1 MVKTPLMVSKLRLV
15 FTITI
20 VFFSFYGT
28 AQNDY
33 WQQETSQN
41 EIGLDFTERFD
52 VQKGRVFSFDEAQF
66 KNKLKPSK
74 LAKGGSRTVHFPNAE
89 GQMIAFQVSEAPVLS
104 PELSQKYPQIKSYT
118 GYSLNKA
125 RDKIRF
131 SVSHNGIQS
140 MLVSSDGEANT
151 YMQKDKNGSYVL
163 YTREANSN
171 LGTKLAC
178 STEATMV
185 KDIDFSSFKQPVNGQ
200 VLRKFRLAV
209 SASGEYTTFHGG
221 TVADALA
228 AINATVT
235 RVNEVFENDLAVTFE
250 VIADTDEV
258 IYTDPVTDPYNGSL
272 SSSIQNTLTST
283 IGEANYDVGIL
294 FHRIENGADGNS
306 GFIGAACVDNRKGSA
321 FAAIPNPVG
330 DIFDLD
336 FVAHEIGHQFGANHT
351 WSFQE
356 ESSVTADVQVEP
368 GSGTTI
374 MGYAGIALEN
384 NVASNGEDYFHY
396 VSIVQIMDY
405 LNTVSCAEII
415 NLTNTPPTVTPI
427 GGFTIPISTAFV
439 LTAAATDTD
448 GSDVLTYTWEQIDD
462 GLVTQ
467 SSFGPEN
474 ISGALFRSQK
484 PSTSP
489 ERYFPKLSRVIEG
502 NLTQTNPDINTAW
515 ETVSNVERELNF
527 AMTVRDNAIGGGQV
541 ASDLVNV
548 FVSRDAG
555 PFVVTS
561 QSTSVTMT
569 AGSIENITW
578 DVANTFFAPINAK
591 MVDIFL
597 STDGG
602 VTFPILLAEDVA
614 NDGEHAI
621 VVPGNPTS
629 EARIMI
635 KASNNIFF
643 AVNTA
648 DFTISESEIV
658 LNFTD
663 LNYEVCQPDTLVAP
677 FVYETYLGFDEEVTF
692 SVDNP
697 PVGLDV
703 LFSPETATGGDTPVT
718 ITFSNTE
725 NLAVG
730 NYPISVLATSM
741 NNSKE
746 VTIDLNVYDTNLSE
760 VILISPPDA
769 FLDVS
774 KNTTLEWEEQ
784 FAATSYEIEIAT
796 EAAFTNVIETA
807 EVFSNS
813 YAPTS
818 LNNAT
823 AYFWRIKPENS
834 CAEGLFSA
842 PFSFTTIE
850 FNCTSNDAPG
860 LPQTISAT
868 GTPTVTSSVTFLE
881 DIPLADINVSLNLDH
896 SFLRDLTVTLTSPSG
911 TIVTLFENVC
921 ESLDNVNA
929 VFDDSAP
936 LLVCGGNP
944 AIEGSVRPIGSLATF
959 IGESIQGEWV
969 LTISDDTFNDGG
981 ALKAFS
987 LEVCVEGSF
996 RPDDDGDGVF
1006 DDGPDLC
1013 LGTPSGTPVDSSGCP
1028 VFLFPNDAFSIRLQS
1043 ESCRSR
1049 NDGSITI
1056 EANQTLDYTLQITGN
1071 GTDTSAD
1078 FTTSYTASDLSAG
1091 TYSVCINGTDGTI
1104 VYEER
1109 CFDIV
1114 ISEPEALSVSSKV
1127 SLQTRIVE
1135 LDLTG
1140 GTLYNL
1146 ELNGIVTQTQDSKIS
1161 LDLREG
1167 TNTLKVSTSLPCQGV
1182 YEEQFFVSDGPVVY
1196 PNPFFDAVNVSFG
1209 ANVTTILATVFSA
1222 DGRLVHNKRYQ
1233 VNGVEMELDLS
1244 NLSIGLYQLR
1254 LEGENVKKTIKLLK
1268 R

>member
-1 MVKTPLMVSKLRLV
+1 MDKIPLMVSKLRLV

-20 VFFSFYGT
+20 VFFCFYGT

-33 WQQETSQN
+33 WRQETSKD
-41 EIGLDFTERFD
+41 EIARDFAERFD
-52 VQKGRVFSFDEAQF
+52 VRKGTIFSFDEAQF
-66 KNKLKPSK
+66 KNKLEPSNF
-74 LAKGGSRTVHFPNAE
+74 AKGTSRIVHFPDAD
-89 GQMIAFQVSEAPVLS
+89 GQMTAFQVTEAPVLS
-104 PELSQKYPQIKSYT
+104 PELSRKYPQIKSYV
-118 GYSLNKA
+118 GYSLNGS

-140 MLVSSDGEANT
+140 MLVPSNGKANT
-151 YMQKDKNGSYVL
+151 YMQKNENGRYVL
-163 YTREANSN
+163 YNREANSS
-171 LGTKLAC
+171 LGTELVC
-178 STEATMV
+178 STEATMIEN
-185 KDIDFSSFKQPVNGQ
+185 IDFSSFKQPVSGQ

-221 TVADALA
+221 TVVDALA

-250 VIADTDEV
+250 LIASTDEV
-258 IYTDPVTDPYNGSL
+258 IFTDPDTDPYNGSL
-272 SSSIQNTLTST
+272 SSATQNTLTSI
-283 IGEANYDVGIL
+283 IGEANYDAGIL
-294 FHRIENGADGNS
+294 FHRIESGADGNS
-306 GFIGAACVDNRKGSA
+306 GFIGAVCVDNRKGSA

-330 DIFDLD
+330 DVFDLD
-336 FVAHEIGHQFGANHT
+336 FVAHEIGHQFGADHT

-396 VSIVQIMDY
+396 VSIVQISDY

-415 NLTNTPPTVTPI
+415 DLVNTPPVVTPI
-427 GGFTIPISTAFV
+427 GGFTIPKSTAFV
-439 LTAAATDTD
+439 LTADAID
-448 GSDVLTYTWEQIDD
+448 SDAVDILTYTWEQVDD
-462 GLVTQ
+462 GIVTQ

-474 ISGALFRSQK
+474 TSGALFRSQK

-489 ERYFPKLSRVIEG
+489 ERYFPMLSRVVEG
-502 NLTQTNPDINTAW
+502 NLTQVNPDSNTAW

-561 QSTSVTMT
+561 QSTPATMT
-569 AGSIENITW
+569 AGSVENITW

-602 VTFPILLAEDVA
+602 LTFPIILANDVA

-621 VVPGNPTS
+621 VIPGNPTT

-643 AVNTA
+643 AVNA
-648 DFTISESEIV
+648 SDFTIAESDIV
-658 LNFTD
+658 LNFAD
-663 LNYEVCQPDTLVAP
+663 LKHEVCQPDTLIVP
-677 FVYETYLGFDEEVTF
+677 FNYETYLGFSEEVTF
-692 SVDNP
+692 SIDTP

-703 LFSPETATGGDTPVT
+703 SFSPATAMTGDTPVT
-718 ITFSNTE
+718 MTFSNTQ

-730 NYPISVLATSM
+730 NYPITVLATSLS
-741 NNSKE
+741 NSKE
-746 VTIDLNVYDTNLSE
+746 VTIDLNVYDTNFSE
-760 VILISPPDA
+760 VVLVSPPNG
-769 FLDVS
+769 FLGVS
-774 KNTTLEWEEQ
+774 KTTTLEWEEQ
-784 FAATSYEIEIAT
+784 FIATSYEIEIAT
-796 EAAFTNVIETA
+796 EAAFTNVIESA

-818 LNNAT
+818 LNNDT

-834 CAEGLFSA
+834 CAEGIYSA

-850 FNCTSNDAPG
+850 FNCTSNAAPG

-868 GTPTVTSSVTFLE
+868 GTPTVISKITFLE
-881 DIPLADINVSLNLDH
+881 DIPLADINVSLELDH
-896 SFLRDLTVTLTSPSG
+896 SFLRDITATLTSPSG
-911 TIVTLFENVC
+911 TIVTLFKNVC
-921 ESLDNVNA
+921 ESLDNIDA
-929 VFDDSAP
+929 VFDDDAP
-936 LLVCGGNP
+936 LLVCSGNP
-944 AIEGSVRPIGSLATF
+944 AISGSVRPSGSLASF
-959 IGESIQGEWV
+959 NGKSIKGEWI
-969 LTISDDTFNDGG
+969 LTISDNTFNDGG
-981 ALKAFS
+981 SLKAFS

-1013 LGTPSGTPVDSSGCP
+1013 LGTPMGTPVDTSGCP
-1028 VFLFPNDAFSIRLQS
+1028 VYLFPNDAFSVQLQS
-1043 ESCRSR
+1043 EACRSS

-1056 EANQTLDYTLQITGN
+1056 EANQTLDYDVQITGN
-1071 GTDTSAD
+1071 GTDVSSD
-1078 FTTSYTASDLSAG
+1078 FASTYTANDLSAG

-1109 CFDIV
+1109 CFEVV
-1114 ISEPEALSVSSKV
+1114 ISEPEALGVSSKV

-1140 GTLYNL
+1140 AELYNV
-1146 ELNGIVTQTQDSKIS
+1146 ELNGILTQTRDSKVF

-1167 TNTLKVSTSLPCQGV
+1167 TNTLKVSTDLPCQGI
-1182 YEEQFFVSDGPVVY
+1182 YEEQLFVSEEPVVY
-1196 PNPFFDAVNVSFG
+1196 PNPFTGLVTVSFG
-1209 ANVTTILATVFSA
+1209 KNVTLISAAVLSA

-1233 VNGVEMELDLS
+1233 VNGAEMELDLS
-1244 NLSIGLYQLR
+1244 NLPVGLYHLR
-1254 LEGENVKKTIKLLK
+1254 LEGENVMKTIKLLK